1 MTTITRCYTL
11 SYCPWCKRT
20 KRFFTEHNIPF
31 ECIDYD
37 LASPEEQA
45 RIEAE
50 ISAYS
55 GGHVSFPYVVIG
67 GEVVMGYDPDR
78 YRALLHLGEG

>member
-1 MTTITRCYTL
+1 MPITRCYTL

-37 LASPEEQA
+37 LASPDEQA
-45 RIEAE
+45 RIEQE

-67 GEVVMGYDPDR
+67 DEVVMGYDPER
-78 YRALLHLGEG
+78 YRALLGLEEG